1 MIFFPPHSSVISHEY
16 NTCLH
21 VPLFSLMR
29 LLSHSFTFG
38 DGLCVGDKT
47 RSLTCDRPFV
57 LSVLTAAPPRIRFIG
72 HRSLRLTI
80 PPPSLFIHRTTTST
94 NLAISHHSNL
104 RQLPP
109 QHNKHHFTTH
119 REHEIQVQG
128 RAPVSRCLS
137 PRRSRN
143 VTTNTPSQLREAQ
156 GPILPIPPPHHVS
169 QY

>member
-1 MIFFPPHSSVISHEY
+1 
-16 NTCLH
+16 

-29 LLSHSFTFG
+29 LLSHSFTLG

-57 LSVLTAAPPRIRFIG
+57 LSVLTACSTPHPIHWSSQPAPDYPSSFPL
-72 HRSLRLTI
+72 H
-80 PPPSLFIHRTTTST
+80 PPQHHLYKPS
-94 NLAISHHSNL
+94 NLASLQPSSATS
-104 RQLPP
+104 

-156 GPILPIPPPHHVS
+156 GPILPILPSHNVS